1 MSPLSCLKEINPHSF
16 GIPPSLSQEVVKFNI
31 QVPVEVK
38 QDHDKSC
45 SDKDSVNQPQ
55 DYITLEEVKNEET
68 TSSSIKADENKI
80 VVPKSK
86 KEPPIHAL
94 LEKSMQIKTLEN
106 LSEKAAKQAEFLIMK
121 MEDPKFKD
129 RILSLS
135 AQGEDLIQN
144 GLNVLVKLIMAQIK
158 VRAN

>member
-1 MSPLSCLKEINPHSF
+1 M
-16 GIPPSLSQEVVKFNI
+16 SQEVVKFNI
-31 QVPVEVK
+31 QLPVEVK
-38 QDHDKSC
+38 QDQDKSC

-55 DYITLEEVKNEET
+55 DYRTLEEVKNEET

-94 LEKSMQIKTLEN
+94 LEKSMQIKALEN
-106 LSEKAAKQAEFLIMK
+106 LSEKAAKQAEFLLKK
-121 MEDPKFKD
+121 MEDPEFKD